1 MTSRARRGDHFAGP
15 TREEPMKKHPTS
27 LVIALVAIGCFG
39 APTEPSADVVTPPQG
54 TLDIQVNV
62 TGDQS
67 TGPSTYGIVLNTNL
81 WAEVTPDRV
90 LRASLPTGR
99 YQLSLAGFAPPFNP
113 FAPSQG
119 VAPTWCANVGANP
132 QSVAVV
138 EGTVQTVAFTVDCP
152 PLVGSGQLTV
162 TVAAWDD
169 KPHEIPVIITRLT
182 NGPKY
187 TQTIAVTTN
196 DSIATP
202 LPVGVHQVAVA
213 AGSACKGVYPFAIP
227 FLRPQ
232 GVAPTVILRDNA
244 VARVKLTVTCS

>member
-1 MTSRARRGDHFAGP
+1 
-15 TREEPMKKHPTS
+15 MKKHPTS
-27 LVIALVAIGCFG
+27 LVIALLAIGCSG

-54 TLDIQVNV
+54 TLDVQVNV
-62 TGDQS
+62 TGDPS
-67 TGPSTYGIVLNTNL
+67 TGPDTYGIVLNTNL
-81 WAEVTPDRV
+81 WAQVAPDNV

-99 YQLSLAGFAPPFNP
+99 YQLSLASFTQSLNP

-119 VAPTWCANVGANP
+119 VAPAWCAKVGAKP

-138 EGTVQTVAFTVDCP
+138 EGVVQTVAFTVDCP

-162 TVAAWDD
+162 TVAAWGD
-169 KPHEIPVIITRLT
+169 KPREVPVIITRLT

-187 TQTIAVTTN
+187 SQTIAVTTN
-196 DSIATP
+196 DSIATA

-213 AGSACKGVYPFAIP
+213 TGSTCKGVYPFAIP

-232 GVAPTVILRDNA
+232 GVAPTVILHDKA